1 MSDVAV
7 LGTQTR
13 YALLTASRNPRVL
26 VFGLAFPVIL
36 LVLFGSIFSG
46 GGNGTEK
53 FAGGRIDTQSYF
65 TAGMIAYAIALQGFT
80 QLAISVTTLRETGQL
95 KRLRGTPMPTWTFMV
110 AQVLRVLAFTVFM
123 VVLLLAIGVI
133 AFGVKIPAEGVLPLV
148 VYVALG
154 TAAMVTL
161 GLAATVIFNSAD
173 AASSAAPFIAVMLSF
188 VSGVFLSVTLLP
200 NWLESV
206 GRVFPLYHLAEGLQR
221 SLVPGGGSGLNGTNV
236 AVLAAWGLGG
246 LVFAAR
252 RFRWESQGDRG

>member
-7 LGTQTR
+7 LGTQAR

-46 GGNGTEK
+46 GSGTEK
-53 FAGGRIDTQSYF
+53 FGGGRIDTQAYF

-80 QLAISVTTLRETGQL
+80 QLAISITTLRETGQL

-110 AQVLRVLAFTVFM
+110 AQVLRVLAFTVLM
-123 VVLLLAIGVI
+123 VVLLLAIGVV
-133 AFGVKIPAEGVLPLV
+133 AFGVKIPSEGVIALV

-161 GLAATVIFNSAD
+161 GLAATVVFNSAD
-173 AASSAAPFIAVMLSF
+173 AASSAAPFVAVMLSF
-188 VSGVFLSVTLLP
+188 VSGVFISVDVLP
-200 NWLESV
+200 NWLQDV

-221 SLVPGGGSGLNGTNV
+221 SLVPGAGSGLDGTNV
-236 AVLAAWGLGG
+236 AVLAAWGLGA

-252 RFRWESQGDRG
+252 RFRWEPQGARG